1 MRDVYPTLS
10 LDVSL
15 PCNKEMVAT
24 IQIITNVKLF
34 NNIKIMGDSKV
45 FMFPDNNSG
54 TTNGLDPNLLLAL
67 NNNGLGGNGN
77 WMWVMFLFFLYPLLR
92 NNGLGYGI
100 GDNGANGCAHGGVG
114 YLSNMINNND
124 GRQLLDA
131 AINRN
136 GCAIDKLQGMFG
148 CGKDAIISAING
160 VQQAVATTSNQTN
173 MNIADIKYA
182 LSLGNKDIAQ
192 QLASCCCNLRESI
205 TQGNYQNQLQTV
217 QQTNQLM
224 GRIDQLANGVTQGFS
239 ATAYET
245 AQQTCALQNG
255 LRDQTQTILNKLDSI
270 EDARKDREINQLTAA
285 LAAKNA
291 QAERQAELAPI
302 VQQLNDIRCKQPNT
316 VTVPYQPFVTVPN
329 CVAWNA
335 AYGTYPQNGS
345 IWS

>member
-1 MRDVYPTLS
+1 MILIYPAHNGEIS
-10 LDVSL
+10 LQRND
-15 PCNKEMVAT
+15 ETVAT
-24 IQIITNVKLF
+24 ILITFIVKLINTF
-34 NNIKIMGDSKV
+34 KIMADSKV

-54 TTNGLDPNLLLAL
+54 TPNGLDPNLLLAL

-92 NNGLGYGI
+92 NGGLGYGANDC
-100 GDNGANGCAHGGVG
+100 GTNGCANGGVG

-136 GCAIDKLQGMFG
+136 GSAIDKLQGMFG
-148 CGKDAIISAING
+148 CGKDAIISAINS
-160 VQQAVATTSNQTN
+160 VQQAVTATSNQTN

-192 QLASCCCNLRESI
+192 QLASCCCNIRESI

-217 QQTNQLM
+217 QQTNQLI
-224 GRIDQLANGVTQGFS
+224 GRIDQLANCVTQGFS
-239 ATAYET
+239 TTSYQT
-245 AQQTCALQNG
+245 AQQTCAIQNG

-302 VQQLNDIRCKQPNT
+302 IKQLGEIQCKQPNT

-335 AYGTYPQNGS
+335 AYGTYPQGGS

>member
-1 MRDVYPTLS
+1 MS
-10 LDVSL
+10 
-15 PCNKEMVAT
+15 
-24 IQIITNVKLF
+24 
-34 NNIKIMGDSKV
+34 DSKV
-45 FMFPDNNSG
+45 FVMPDGNPSS
-54 TTNGLDPNLLLAL
+54 NGLDPNLLLAM
-67 NNNGLGGNGN
+67 NNNGFGGNGN
-77 WMWVMFLFFLYPLLR
+77 WMWVMFLFFLYPFMR
-92 NNGLGYGI
+92 NGFGNNGW
-100 GDNGANGCAHGGVG
+100 GDGSANGCAHGGVG

-160 VQQAVATTSNQTN
+160 VQQAICTTSNQTN

-192 QLASCCCNLRESI
+192 QLADCCCNLRESI

-245 AQQTCALQNG
+245 AQQTCAIQNG
-255 LRDQTQTILNKLDSI
+255 MRDQTQTIISKLDAI

-302 VQQLNDIRCKQPNT
+302 IKQLGEIQCKQPNT
-316 VTVPYQPFVTVPN
+316 VTVPYQPFVTIPN
-329 CVAWNA
+329 CVAYQGL
-335 AYGTYPQNGS
+335 YGFGGNGS